1 MPVGSCLGGQIDN
14 NEEANNGMEVIMTSS
29 LLNQADQFAFMQQTL
44 LMQVRT
50 KTSTLWFMDFS
61 RGRVRKMLS
70 DCWLIFC
77 KNARKMLH
85 SVEKS
90 PKISNVL
97 WFDYRF
103 SAFIPAMAAAS
114 AMRRVLC
121 PHVTLI
127 RVCVPPASLFL
138 TTAAN
143 GTMAASS
150 FTNLSRPICITA
162 CGTKSWR
169 MHCKVSGN
177 WPVLLYWLYTLFK
190 VHLKHCCK
198 KYVPHQNYSL
208 IRSLSSSRTRLFHA
222 LHSVTLTPDAE

>member
-1 MPVGSCLGGQIDN
+1 MQEKCTIVLKNHQKYP
-14 NEEANNGMEVIMTSS
+14 SS
-29 LLNQADQFAFMQQTL
+29 LLT
-44 LMQVRT
+44 
-50 KTSTLWFMDFS
+50 
-61 RGRVRKMLS
+61 
-70 DCWLIFC
+70 
-77 KNARKMLH
+77 H
-85 SVEKS
+85 
-90 PKISNVL
+90 VL

-103 SAFIPAMAAAS
+103 SAFIQAMAAS

-177 WPVLLYWLYTLFK
+177 WPVLLYWLWEGPSFTHFSRST
-190 VHLKHCCK
+190 CK
-198 KYVPHQNYSL
+198 NLYVVPHQNYSL
-208 IRSLSSSRTRLFHA
+208 IRSLSSSRSKTAAIHTTYSLFQA
-222 LHSVTLTPDAE
+222 LPSVTLTLWCRIPWSKITNF